1 MPGALN
7 RRRAPVLLL
16 LAVLTLVATM
26 APAAA
31 QGAPWLLVDT
41 RKAVLSVIRDGRVE
55 ARFPGIAIG
64 RGGVARLRLRD
75 DNATPLGTFHIAWI
89 NDHSVFHRFFGF
101 NYPTPP
107 YVWRA
112 FDHNLIG
119 PETVRRILWAVHHH
133 RLPPQD
139 TPLGGDLGIHG
150 LGHGDPWVHRRIN
163 WTGGCIAL
171 TNAQIDR
178 LARWVRIGTKVV
190 VR

>member
-7 RRRAPVLLL
+7 GRRAPGLLL
-16 LAVLTLVATM
+16 LAVLALATA
-26 APAAA
+26 APA

-41 RKAVLSVIRDGRVE
+41 RKAVLSVVLNGRVE

-64 RGGVARLRLRD
+64 RAGVVRLRRRD
-75 DNATPLGTFHIAWI
+75 DNATPLGTFRIAWI

-101 NYPTPP
+101 DYPTPP

-112 FDHNLIG
+112 FDHDLIG
-119 PETVRRILWAVHHH
+119 PETVRRILWAVRHH

-150 LGHGDPWVHRRIN
+150 LGHADPWIHRRLN